1 MIRAKLA
8 SMTRALESTYAWY
21 ERIVFE
27 IEQAAGRLDRTK
39 DGTKD
44 YAAVY
49 SQPEV
54 GARLALLKVQ
64 AGKVTLDRLFNL
76 STALII
82 LLFK

>member
-1 MIRAKLA
+1 
-8 SMTRALESTYAWY
+8 MTRALESTYAWY

-27 IEQAAGRLDRTK
+27 IEQAVGRLDRTK

-49 SQPEV
+49 TQPEV

-64 AGKVTLDRLFNL
+64 AGKVTFDRLFNL
-76 STALII
+76 SIALII
-82 LLFK
+82 LLLK

>member
-1 MIRAKLA
+1 
-8 SMTRALESTYAWY
+8 MTRALESTYAWY

-49 SQPEV
+49 TQSEV

-64 AGKVTLDRLFNL
+64 AGKVTFDRLFNL
-76 STALII
+76 STAFII
-82 LLFK
+82 LLLK